1 MTKRDFQKLCENIVI
16 LDGATGS
23 NLFRAG
29 MPRGGCTEEWILEHK
44 EVMIDLQKRYVEAG
58 SQIVYAPTFGASQP
72 FLASYGLAAEM
83 ESMNKEL
90 VELSKI
96 ATDGKAYVAGDF
108 TGSGRLIGST
118 PDATFEK
125 AVDKYAMQ
133 IQYLAEAGVDLLI
146 AETMISVEETMAA
159 LEAAQKVCDLPI
171 MCSLTIQADGSI
183 YSGGHI
189 FDAVETLQGM
199 GADAVGINCSVGPD
213 QLESLVIG
221 MKERLQIPLIVKPN
235 AGMPVITDTG
245 EAIYDMTPEA
255 FAKHM
260 KVLLNAGARI
270 VGGCCGTAPE
280 YIKALKEVI

>member
-1 MTKRDFQKLCENIVI
+1 MTRQEFQELCKKVVV

-29 MPRGGCTEEWILEHK
+29 MPRGGCTEEWILDHK
-44 EVMIDLQKRYVEAG
+44 NVMIDLQRRYVEAG

-90 VELSKI
+90 VEISKI
-96 ATDGKAYVAGDF
+96 ATNGKALVAGDF
-108 TGSGRLIGST
+108 TGSGKIIGSAA
-118 PDATFEK
+118 DATYDK
-125 AVDKYAMQ
+125 AVAKYAMQ
-133 IQYLAEAGVDLLI
+133 IKYLAEAGVDLLI
-146 AETMISVEETMAA
+146 AETMISLEETMAA

-171 MCSLTIQADGSI
+171 MCTLTIQADGSI

-213 QLESLVIG
+213 QLESIVVG
-221 MKERLQIPLIVKPN
+221 MKERLSIPLIVKPN
-235 AGMPVITDTG
+235 AGMPMITDKG
-245 EAIYDMTPEA
+245 EAIYDMAPED

-260 KVLLNAGARI
+260 RVLLSAGAQI
-270 VGGCCGTAPE
+270 VGGCCGTSPE
-280 YIKALKEVI
+280 YIKALTNVL